1 MSKIRSGPADVP
13 SGATFGTSFA
23 IENPKLIIDVAV
35 RTQAMSVRSWASRVR
50 STASSVDSDAGVVT
64 AAVDRPSTPWA
75 SMTTRE
81 LGDQDAFGGY
91 SLNIR
96 SMPSLIFAAFSPG
109 LSDTASDAVPRQS
122 ILLLFVSTRSTMI
135 VPMVTGVT
143 VVDVERHRISK
154 VKIDKAPVGVKA

>member
-1 MSKIRSGPADVP
+1 MRATPIMIEENVLVSKISSRPADAP
-13 SGATFGTSFA
+13 PGATLGTSFA

-64 AAVDRPSTPWA
+64 GAVDRASTN
-75 SMTTRE
+75 STSLITRR
-81 LGDQDAFGGY
+81 LNDQDAFGGY
-91 SLNIR
+91 SLNILAT
-96 SMPSLIFAAFSPG
+96 PSLIFAAFSPG

-135 VPMVTGVT
+135 
-143 VVDVERHRISK
+143 
-154 VKIDKAPVGVKA
+154 